1 MDKNFNRE
9 DILRRLRALVILITI
24 ILIYNNFLVSRNHQK
39 EEQIQREKE
48 MAQIRRQKEQERI
61 ESTSVDISLEETES
75 SKSYEISMVT
85 DKLSEP
91 VTEVE
96 ETEEYKPTVNIKYLR
111 EHGNSVYSY
120 SYVYPGTKKS
130 SSKSHRRDDYME
142 NLAEEYMDA
151 EGLDYDSAYE
161 AAEED

>member
-9 DILRRLRALVILITI
+9 DILRRLHALVILFTI

-48 MAQIRRQKEQERI
+48 MAEIRRQKVQEQI

-75 SKSYEISMVT
+75 AKSYEISMVT
-85 DKLSEP
+85 DKLSDD

-96 ETEEYKPTVNIKYLR
+96 ETEEYKPTADVKWLR
-111 EHGNSVYSY
+111 EHDRSVYTY

-130 SSKSHRRDDYME
+130 SSKTHRRDDYME
-142 NLAEEYMDA
+142 NLAEEYMEA

>member
-1 MDKNFNRE
+1 MDKKFNRE

-48 MAQIRRQKEQERI
+48 MVEIRRQKERERI
-61 ESTSVDISLEETES
+61 EATSVDISLEETES
-75 SKSYEISMVT
+75 IKSYEISVVT

-91 VTEVE
+91 VPSVE
-96 ETEEYKPTVNIKYLR
+96 ETEEYKPTADVKWLR
-111 EHGNSVYSY
+111 EHDRSVYTY

-130 SSKSHRRDDYME
+130 SSKSHRSDDYME

>member
-48 MAQIRRQKEQERI
+48 MVEIRRQKEQEQI
-61 ESTSVDISLEETES
+61 ESTSIDISLEETES
-75 SKSYEISMVT
+75 AKSYEISMVT
-85 DKLSEP
+85 DKLSDH

-96 ETEEYKPTVNIKYLR
+96 ETEEYKPTADVKWLR
-111 EHGNSVYSY
+111 EHDRSVYTY

-130 SSKSHRRDDYME
+130 SSKTHRRDDYME

>member
-1 MDKNFNRE
+1 MNKNFNRE
-9 DILRRLRALVILITI
+9 DILRRLRALVILFTI

-48 MAQIRRQKEQERI
+48 MVEIRRQKERERI
-61 ESTSVDISLEETES
+61 EATSVDISLEETES
-75 SKSYEISMVT
+75 AKSYEISMVT
-85 DKLSEP
+85 DKLSDD

-96 ETEEYKPTVNIKYLR
+96 ETEEYKPTADVKWLR
-111 EHGNSVYSY
+111 EHDRSVYTY
-120 SYVYPGTKKS
+120 SYVYPGTRKS
-130 SSKSHRRDDYME
+130 SSKTKKRQDYME
-142 NLAEEYMDA
+142 NLAEEYMEA

>member
-1 MDKNFNRE
+1 MDKKFNRE
-9 DILRRLRALVILITI
+9 DILRRLRALVILFTI
-24 ILIYNNFLVSRNHQK
+24 ILLYNTFLVKHNHQK

-48 MAQIRRQKEQERI
+48 MAEIRRQKEQERI
-61 ESTSVDISLEETES
+61 ESTSVEISLEETEAA
-75 SKSYEISMVT
+75 KSYAINVVT

-91 VTEVE
+91 VTSVE
-96 ETEEYKPTVNIKYLR
+96 ETEEYKPTADVKWLR
-111 EHGNSVYSY
+111 EHDRSVYTY
-120 SYVYPGTKKS
+120 SYVYPGIKNS
-130 SSKSHRRDDYME
+130 SSKTHRRDDYME

>member
-1 MDKNFNRE
+1 MDKKFNRE
-9 DILRRLRALVILITI
+9 DILRRLRALVILFTI
-24 ILIYNNFLVSRNHQK
+24 ILLYNNFLVKHNHQK

-48 MAQIRRQKEQERI
+48 MAEIRRQKEQERI

-75 SKSYEISMVT
+75 IKSYEISVVT

-91 VTEVE
+91 VPSVE
-96 ETEEYKPTVNIKYLR
+96 ETEEYKPTADVKWLR
-111 EHGNSVYSY
+111 EHDRSVYTY
-120 SYVYPGTKKS
+120 SYVYPGTRKS
-130 SSKSHRRDDYME
+130 SSKTKKRQDYME
-142 NLAEEYMDA
+142 NLSEEYMDA

>member
-1 MDKNFNRE
+1 MDKNFNRK
-9 DILRRLRALVILITI
+9 DILRRLRALVILFI
-24 ILIYNNFLVSRNHQK
+24 IVLLYNNCLVSHNHQK

-48 MAQIRRQKEQERI
+48 MAEVRKQKEQERV
-61 ESTSVDISLEETES
+61 ELTSVDIGLEETEAS
-75 SKSYEISMVT
+75 NSYEISAVT
-85 DKLSEP
+85 DKLSES
-91 VTEVE
+91 VTAVE
-96 ETEEYKPTVNIKYLR
+96 ETEEYKPTANVRWLR
-111 EHGNSVYSY
+111 EHDRSVYSY

-130 SSKSHRRDDYME
+130 SSKTQRRQDYME

>member
-1 MDKNFNRE
+1 MKKNFNRE

-48 MAQIRRQKEQERI
+48 MVEIRRQKERERI
-61 ESTSVDISLEETES
+61 AATSVDISLEETES
-75 SKSYEISMVT
+75 IKSYEISAVT

-91 VTEVE
+91 VPSVE
-96 ETEEYKPTVNIKYLR
+96 ETEEYKPTADVKWLR
-111 EHGNSVYSY
+111 EHDRSVYTY
-120 SYVYPGTKKS
+120 SYVYPGTRKS
-130 SSKSHRRDDYME
+130 SSKTKRRQDYIE

>member
-1 MDKNFNRE
+1 MDKKFNRE

-48 MAQIRRQKEQERI
+48 MVEIRRQKERERI
-61 ESTSVDISLEETES
+61 AATSVDISLEETES
-75 SKSYEISMVT
+75 IKSYEISAVT

-91 VTEVE
+91 VPSVE
-96 ETEEYKPTVNIKYLR
+96 ETEEYKPTADVKWLR
-111 EHGNSVYSY
+111 EHDRSVYTY
-120 SYVYPGTKKS
+120 SYVYPGTRKS
-130 SSKSHRRDDYME
+130 SSKTKRRQDYME

>member
-1 MDKNFNRE
+1 MDKKFNRE

-48 MAQIRRQKEQERI
+48 MVEIRRQKEQERI

-75 SKSYEISMVT
+75 IKSYEISVVT

-91 VTEVE
+91 VTSVE
-96 ETEEYKPTVNIKYLR
+96 ETEEYKPTADVKWLR
-111 EHGNSVYSY
+111 EHDRSVYTY
-120 SYVYPGTKKS
+120 SYVYPGTRKS
-130 SSKSHRRDDYME
+130 SSKTKKRQDYME
-142 NLAEEYMDA
+142 NLAEEYMEA

>member
-1 MDKNFNRE
+1 MDKKFNRE
-9 DILRRLRALVILITI
+9 DILRRLRALVILFTI
-24 ILIYNNFLVSRNHQK
+24 ILLYNTFLVKHNHQK

-48 MAQIRRQKEQERI
+48 MAEIRRKERDLI
-61 ESTSVDISLEETES
+61 ESTSVDIRLEETES
-75 SKSYEISMVT
+75 IKSYEISAVT
-85 DKLSEP
+85 DKLSVS
-91 VTEVE
+91 VTAVE
-96 ETEEYKPTVNIKYLR
+96 ETEEYKPTANVKWLR
-111 EHGNSVYSY
+111 EHDRSVYSY

-130 SSKSHRRDDYME
+130 SSKTQRRQDYME

>member
-1 MDKNFNRE
+1 MNKNFNRE
-9 DILRRLRALVILITI
+9 DILRRLRALVILFTI

-48 MAQIRRQKEQERI
+48 IAEIRRQKVQEQI

-75 SKSYEISMVT
+75 SNSYEISVVS
-85 DKLSEP
+85 DKLSDN
-91 VTEVE
+91 VTVVE
-96 ETEEYKPTVNIKYLR
+96 ETEEYKPTAYVKWLR
-111 EHGNSVYSY
+111 EHGSSVYSY

-130 SSKSHRRDDYME
+130 SSKTHRRDDYME

-151 EGLDYDSAYE
+151 EGMDYDSAYE

>member
-1 MDKNFNRE
+1 MDKKFNRD

-48 MAQIRRQKEQERI
+48 MVEIRRQKERERI
-61 ESTSVDISLEETES
+61 EATSVDISLEETES
-75 SKSYEISMVT
+75 IKSYEISLVT

-91 VTEVE
+91 VPSVE
-96 ETEEYKPTVNIKYLR
+96 ETEEYKQTADVKWLR
-111 EHGNSVYSY
+111 EHDRSVYTY
-120 SYVYPGTKKS
+120 SYVYPGTRKS
-130 SSKSHRRDDYME
+130 SSKTKKRQDYME
-142 NLAEEYMDA
+142 NLAEEYMEA

>member
-1 MDKNFNRE
+1 MDKKFNRE

-48 MAQIRRQKEQERI
+48 MVEIRRQKERERI
-61 ESTSVDISLEETES
+61 EATSVDISLEETES
-75 SKSYEISMVT
+75 IKSYEISVVT

-91 VTEVE
+91 VTSVE
-96 ETEEYKPTVNIKYLR
+96 ETEEYKPTADVKWLR
-111 EHGNSVYSY
+111 EHDRSVYTY
-120 SYVYPGTKKS
+120 SYVYPGTRKS
-130 SSKSHRRDDYME
+130 SSKTKKRQDYME
-142 NLAEEYMDA
+142 NLAEEYMEA

-161 AAEED
+161 AAEEV

>member
-1 MDKNFNRE
+1 MDKKFIRE

-48 MAQIRRQKEQERI
+48 MVEIRRQKERERI
-61 ESTSVDISLEETES
+61 EATSVDISLEETES
-75 SKSYEISMVT
+75 IKSYEISVVT
-85 DKLSEP
+85 DKLSDD

-96 ETEEYKPTVNIKYLR
+96 ETEEYKPTANVKWLR
-111 EHGNSVYSY
+111 EHDQSVYSY

-130 SSKSHRRDDYME
+130 SSKTHRRDDYME
-142 NLAEEYMDA
+142 NLVEEYMDA

>member
-1 MDKNFNRE
+1 MDKKFNRE

-24 ILIYNNFLVSRNHQK
+24 ILIYNNFLVSRSHQK

-48 MAQIRRQKEQERI
+48 MAEIRRQKVQEQI

-75 SKSYEISMVT
+75 AKSYEISMVT
-85 DKLSEP
+85 DKLSDD

-96 ETEEYKPTVNIKYLR
+96 ETEEYKPTANVKWLR
-111 EHGNSVYSY
+111 EHDRSVYTY
-120 SYVYPGTKKS
+120 SYVYPGTRKS
-130 SSKSHRRDDYME
+130 SSKTKKRQDYME
-142 NLAEEYMDA
+142 NLAEEYMEA

>member
-9 DILRRLRALVILITI
+9 DIIRRLRALVILFTI
-24 ILIYNNFLVSRNHQK
+24 ILLYNTFLVKHNHQK
-39 EEQIQREKE
+39 DEQIQREKE
-48 MAQIRRQKEQERI
+48 MAEIRRKERELI
-61 ESTSVDISLEETES
+61 ESTSVDISLKETES
-75 SKSYEISMVT
+75 AKSYEISMVT
-85 DKLSEP
+85 DKLSDD

-96 ETEEYKPTVNIKYLR
+96 ETEEYKPTADVKWLR
-111 EHGNSVYSY
+111 EHDRSVYTY

-130 SSKSHRRDDYME
+130 SSKTHRRDDYME

>member
-48 MAQIRRQKEQERI
+48 MVEIRRQKEQEQI
-61 ESTSVDISLEETES
+61 ESTSIDISLEETES
-75 SKSYEISMVT
+75 AKSYEISMVT
-85 DKLSEP
+85 DKLSDD
-91 VTEVE
+91 VTAVE
-96 ETEEYKPTVNIKYLR
+96 ETEEYKPTANVKWLR
-111 EHGNSVYSY
+111 EHDRSVYTY

-130 SSKSHRRDDYME
+130 SSKTHRRDDYME

>member
-1 MDKNFNRE
+1 MDKKFNRE

-48 MAQIRRQKEQERI
+48 MVEIRRQKEQEQI
-61 ESTSVDISLEETES
+61 ESTSIDISLEETES
-75 SKSYEISMVT
+75 AKSYEISMVT
-85 DKLSEP
+85 DKLSDD

-96 ETEEYKPTVNIKYLR
+96 ETEEYKPTANVKWLR
-111 EHGNSVYSY
+111 EHDRSVYTY

-130 SSKSHRRDDYME
+130 SSKTHRRDDYME

>member
-1 MDKNFNRE
+1 MDKKFNRE

-48 MAQIRRQKEQERI
+48 MVEICRQKERERI
-61 ESTSVDISLEETES
+61 EATSVDISLEETES
-75 SKSYEISMVT
+75 IKSYEISVVT

-91 VTEVE
+91 VTSVE
-96 ETEEYKPTVNIKYLR
+96 ETEEYKPTADVKWLR
-111 EHGNSVYSY
+111 EHDRSVYTY
-120 SYVYPGTKKS
+120 SYVYPGTRKS
-130 SSKSHRRDDYME
+130 SSKTKKRQDYME
-142 NLAEEYMDA
+142 NLAEEYMEA

>member
-1 MDKNFNRE
+1 MDKKFNRE
-9 DILRRLRALVILITI
+9 EILRRLRALVILITI
-24 ILIYNNFLVSRNHQK
+24 ILIYNNFLVSRSHQK

-48 MAQIRRQKEQERI
+48 MAQIRMQKEQERI
-61 ESTSVDISLEETES
+61 ESTSIDISLEETES
-75 SKSYEISMVT
+75 AKSYEISAVT

-91 VTEVE
+91 VTSVE
-96 ETEEYKPTVNIKYLR
+96 ETEEYKPKANVKWLR
-111 EHGNSVYSY
+111 EHDRSVYTY
-120 SYVYPGTKKS
+120 SYVYPGIKNS
-130 SSKSHRRDDYME
+130 SSKTHRRDDYME

>member
-1 MDKNFNRE
+1 MDKKFNRE
-9 DILRRLRALVILITI
+9 DFLRRLRALVILFTI

-48 MAQIRRQKEQERI
+48 MVEIRRQKEQERI
-61 ESTSVDISLEETES
+61 EAISIDISLEETES
-75 SKSYEISMVT
+75 AKSYEISMVT
-85 DKLSEP
+85 DKLSDD
-91 VTEVE
+91 VTAVE
-96 ETEEYKPTVNIKYLR
+96 ETEEYKPTANVKWLR
-111 EHGNSVYSY
+111 EHDRSVYTY

-130 SSKSHRRDDYME
+130 SSKTHRRDDYME
-142 NLAEEYMDA
+142 ILAEEYMDA

>member
-1 MDKNFNRE
+1 MDKKFNRE

-48 MAQIRRQKEQERI
+48 MVEIRRQKEQERI

-75 SKSYEISMVT
+75 IKSYEISVVT

-91 VTEVE
+91 VPSVE
-96 ETEEYKPTVNIKYLR
+96 ETEEYKPTADVKWLR
-111 EHGNSVYSY
+111 EHDRSVYTY
-120 SYVYPGTKKS
+120 SYVYPGTRKS
-130 SSKSHRRDDYME
+130 SSKTKKRQDYME
-142 NLAEEYMDA
+142 NLAEEYMEA

>member
-1 MDKNFNRE
+1 
-9 DILRRLRALVILITI
+9 
-24 ILIYNNFLVSRNHQK
+24 
-39 EEQIQREKE
+39 
-48 MAQIRRQKEQERI
+48 MAEIRRKERELI

-75 SKSYEISMVT
+75 AKSYEISVVT
-85 DKLSEP
+85 DKLSDD

-96 ETEEYKPTVNIKYLR
+96 ETEEYKPTANVKWLR
-111 EHGNSVYSY
+111 EHDRSVYSY

-142 NLAEEYMDA
+142 NLVEEYMEA

-161 AAEED
+161 AVEED

>member
-1 MDKNFNRE
+1 MDKKFNR
-9 DILRRLRALVILITI
+9 DDLLRRLRALVILITI
-24 ILIYNNFLVSRNHQK
+24 ILIYNNFLVSRNYRK

-48 MAQIRRQKEQERI
+48 MAEIRRQKEQERI
-61 ESTSVDISLEETES
+61 ESTNVDISLVETDS
-75 SKSYEISMVT
+75 SKSYEISVVT
-85 DKLSEP
+85 DKLSDD

-96 ETEEYKPTVNIKYLR
+96 ETEEYKPTANVKWLR
-111 EHGNSVYSY
+111 EHDQSVYSY

-130 SSKSHRRDDYME
+130 SSKTHRRDDYME
-142 NLAEEYMDA
+142 NLVEEYMDA

>member
-1 MDKNFNRE
+1 MDKKFNRE

-48 MAQIRRQKEQERI
+48 MVEIRRQKERERI
-61 ESTSVDISLEETES
+61 AATSVDISLEETES
-75 SKSYEISMVT
+75 IKSYEISAVT

-91 VTEVE
+91 VPSVE
-96 ETEEYKPTVNIKYLR
+96 ETEEYKPTADVKWLR
-111 EHGNSVYSY
+111 EHDRSVYTY
-120 SYVYPGTKKS
+120 SYVYPGTRKS
-130 SSKSHRRDDYME
+130 SSKTKKRQDYME
-142 NLAEEYMDA
+142 NLAEEYMEA

>member
-1 MDKNFNRE
+1 MDKKFNRE

-48 MAQIRRQKEQERI
+48 MVEIRRQKERERI
-61 ESTSVDISLEETES
+61 EATSVDISLEETES
-75 SKSYEISMVT
+75 IKSYEISVVT

-91 VTEVE
+91 VTSVE
-96 ETEEYKPTVNIKYLR
+96 ETEEYKPTADVKWLR
-111 EHGNSVYSY
+111 EHDRSVYTY

-130 SSKSHRRDDYME
+130 SSKTKKRQDYME
-142 NLAEEYMDA
+142 NLAEEYMEA

>member
-1 MDKNFNRE
+1 MDKKFNRE
-9 DILRRLRALVILITI
+9 EILRRLRALVILITI
-24 ILIYNNFLVSRNHQK
+24 ILIYNNFLVSRSHQK

-48 MAQIRRQKEQERI
+48 MAQIRMQKEQERI
-61 ESTSVDISLEETES
+61 ESTSVDISLEETEA
-75 SKSYEISMVT
+75 SKSYEISVVT
-85 DKLSEP
+85 DKLSDD

-96 ETEEYKPTVNIKYLR
+96 ETEEYKPTANVKWLR
-111 EHGNSVYSY
+111 EHDRSVYSY
-120 SYVYPGTKKS
+120 SYVYPGTKKNP
-130 SSKSHRRDDYME
+130 SKTHRRQDYME